1 MMKKQFKR
9 LAQVSAAAVTVFAG
23 MFTGITVNAKSE
35 TVSTAETSNL
45 FDSENVMWTDQKII
59 DGFWEMDPDVSN
71 KTKTDI
77 QNPYGNIGDMYDAH
91 AYYEFLWTHGYPI
104 GNGRMAA
111 MVMGAIDKEV
121 IQINEDT
128 IWNGSPYVGED
139 GKSTAGSVKDTWKC
153 CGGAKADGTPAAFR

>member
-9 LAQVSAAAVTVFAG
+9 LASLAAAVTVFAG

-77 QNPYGNIGDMYDAH
+77 QNPYGNS
-91 AYYEFLWTHGYPI
+91 
-104 GNGRMAA
+104 GRH
-111 MVMGAIDKEV
+111 V
-121 IQINEDT
+121 
-128 IWNGSPYVGED
+128 
-139 GKSTAGSVKDTWKC
+139 
-153 CGGAKADGTPAAFR
+153 

>member
-1 MMKKQFKR
+1 
-9 LAQVSAAAVTVFAG
+9 

-77 QNPYGNIGDMYDAH
+77 QNPYGNSGDSM
-91 AYYEFLWTHGYPI
+91 THMRI
-104 GNGRMAA
+104 MNFCGRT
-111 MVMGAIDKEV
+111 V
-121 IQINEDT
+121 IQ
-128 IWNGSPYVGED
+128 
-139 GKSTAGSVKDTWKC
+139 
-153 CGGAKADGTPAAFR
+153 